1 MSFKDNSNK
10 KKNWYAFCD
19 PAQYTA
25 LILKIILYNSIIH
38 KNTKLLFGGCLNTY
52 LEKSI
57 SAYKLVN
64 KVTKLL
70 EIDETPEISVQNG
83 NVEKIILT
91 CFKIIEQNY
100 SDKRSKEL
108 LKYYVAHSFFEDYDL
123 ENHNDFSDELVN

>member
-1 MSFKDNSNK
+1 M
-10 KKNWYAFCD
+10 
-19 PAQYTA
+19 
-25 LILKIILYNSIIH
+25 
-38 KNTKLLFGGCLNTY
+38 NTY